1 MITSLFLTIPKE
13 LLEFIFYFLEINS
26 IVSIKKLHPF
36 TDIQGECD
44 RNIIKKLD
52 IERANHDQNT
62 KNYIRQT
69 LTYLARDLATVIDLP
84 DPYYIQKIF
93 YDRDAEIKSLIPK
106 IDYNMNIETIL
117 AHRLKY
123 DKEFNDFYESVLR
136 FYKENK
142 CNTFPTHPV
151 VISIVL
157 DKIQRGIE

>member
-13 LLEFIFYFLEINS
+13 LLEFIFYFLEINN

-106 IDYNMNIETIL
+106 IDYHMNIETIL
-117 AHRLKY
+117 THRLKY